1 VSSAPS
7 PVMGAPTPLA
17 FDQVRLRRLAA
28 MITGELGIKMPDE
41 KLTMLHGR
49 MQRRL
54 NHLGMRSLVEYEA
67 RLRDPKLGRDEHVH
81 LFDLAT
87 TNKTDFFR
95 EPQHFTFLTDKALPA
110 LSKRGDRWN
119 CRVWC
124 AGCSTGQEVYT
135 LAMVLDDY
143 ARSHPGFNFDIVATD
158 ISTRVLREAA
168 AATYPDALAQPIPTA
183 LRQRYLLRGKGERA
197 GEVRV
202 VPELRKKVRFERLN
216 FMDAQYPIGEVDIVF
231 FRNVLIYFDRPTQK
245 LVLERQARLI
255 RPGGYLFIG
264 HTESAAGLHLSLIN
278 ESSSVLRRPA

>member
-1 VSSAPS
+1 MSA
-7 PVMGAPTPLA
+7 VAAAPLA
-17 FDQVRLRRLAA
+17 LEFDQVRLRRLAA
-28 MITGELGIKMPDE
+28 TITSELGIKMPDE

-49 MQRRL
+49 MQRRC
-54 NHLGMRSLVEYEA
+54 NQLGLRSLSEYEA
-67 RLRDPKLGRDEHVH
+67 RLKDPKLGHEEHVQ

-95 EPQHFTFLTDKALPA
+95 EPQHFTFLTEKALPQ
-110 LSKRGDRWN
+110 LSTRGDRWN

-143 ARSHPGFNFDIVATD
+143 AQSHPGFSFDIVATD

-168 AATYPDALAQPIPTA
+168 AATYAASLTDPVPAAF
-183 LRQRYLLRGKGERA
+183 RQRYLLRGKGERA
-197 GEVRV
+197 GQVRI
-202 VPELRKKVRFERLN
+202 VPELRKKVRFQRLN
-216 FMDAQYPIGEVDIVF
+216 FMDKQYPINEVDIVF

-245 LVLERQARLI
+245 MVLERQARLL

-264 HTESAAGLHLSLIN
+264 HTESAAGLGLPLVN
-278 ESSSVLRRPA
+278 ESSSVLRRPG

>member
-1 VSSAPS
+1 MTPASLSPPAPL
-7 PVMGAPTPLA
+7 P
-17 FDQVRLRRLAA
+17 FDQARLRKLAA
-28 MITGELGIKMPDE
+28 TITSELGIKMPDE

-54 NHLGMRSLVEYEA
+54 NQLGMRSLVEYEA
-67 RLRDPKLGRDEHVH
+67 RLRDPAHGHAEQIQ

-95 EPQHFTFLTDKALPA
+95 EPQHFAFLTDKALPA
-110 LSKRGDRWN
+110 LAPRGERWN

-143 ARSHPGFNFDIVATD
+143 ARTHPGFSFDLLATD

-168 AATYPDALAQPIPTA
+168 AATYPAALTHPVSAA
-183 LRQRYLLRGKGERA
+183 FRQRYLLRGKGERA
-197 GEVRV
+197 GQVRI
-202 VPELRKKVRFERLN
+202 VPELRKKVRFQRLN
-216 FMDAQYPIGEVDIVF
+216 FMDKQYPVGEVDIVF

-245 LVLERQARLI
+245 AVLERQARLI
-255 RPGGYLFIG
+255 RPGGFLFIG
-264 HTESAAGLHLSLIN
+264 HTESAAGLGLSLVN
-278 ESSSVLRRPA
+278 ETSSVLRRPG